1 MSDNLE
7 EKLILLI
14 KLIILRSF
22 ENNKI
27 YFALYPTHAV
37 KKKKKKTEKKIG
49 LTLFLFQIDQE
60 NIFSSSLDC
69 L

>member
-14 KLIILRSF
+14 KLIILKSF

-37 KKKKKKTEKKIG
+37 KKKRKRKKLVHLVCIPNRSREY
-49 LTLFLFQIDQE
+49 FF
-60 NIFSSSLDC
+60 
-69 L
+69 

>member
-37 KKKKKKTEKKIG
+37 KKKKKTNRKKNWFHLVFIPNRSREY
-49 LTLFLFQIDQE
+49 FF
-60 NIFSSSLDC
+60 
-69 L
+69 